1 MREITIDCTGIPNGA
16 ALHALLAERLEFPS
30 HYGKNLD
37 ALYDC
42 LTEISQQTQITIC
55 GLEALDFAEGFR
67 DTLLDAEANSFWL
80 HISFV

>member
-16 ALHALLAERLEFPS
+16 ALHSLLAKSLDFPS
-30 HYGKNLD
+30 YYGKNLD

-42 LTEISQQTQITIC
+42 LTDISQQTQITIC
-55 GLEALDFAEGFR
+55 GLDTLDFAEGFR
-67 DTLLDAEANSFWL
+67 DTLLDAEANCFWL